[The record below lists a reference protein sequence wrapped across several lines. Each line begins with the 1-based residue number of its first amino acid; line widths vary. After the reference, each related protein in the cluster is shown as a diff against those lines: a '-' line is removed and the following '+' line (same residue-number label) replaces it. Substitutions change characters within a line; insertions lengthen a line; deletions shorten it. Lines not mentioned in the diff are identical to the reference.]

1 MQLRGV
7 LFRYAAA
14 FFFDFHKKHRLS
26 RHRYTDQ
33 HKHLESNREGIDN
46 TLQTVNICLKTL
58 TQNINISNRAYLEFE
73 KRQHKQYNII
83 GNIETAQPYSWT
95 TEKEHYRPRKV
106 VSREVGR
113 HVLNVSTQKRKKK
126 AIYFKS

>member
-1 MQLRGV
+1 MTIKGYAIKRGLSV
-7 LFRYAAA
+7 MLLLF
-14 FFFDFHKKHRLS
+14 FSISIKKHRLS

-33 HKHLESNREGIDN
+33 HKHLESNREGID
-46 TLQTVNICLKTL
+46 TTIQTVNICLKTL

-95 TEKEHYRPRKV
+95 TEKEHYRPRLASWKI
-106 VSREVGR
+106 
-113 HVLNVSTQKRKKK
+113 
-126 AIYFKS
+126 AI